1 MCGGHGGI
9 DACLQI
15 SQPMQRAD
23 EPVADLLEPRSNGSI
38 AGWLALDQ
46 PKQGWFE
53 MIAGKSLLACTWG
66 KESE

>member
-1 MCGGHGGI
+1 
-9 DACLQI
+9 
-15 SQPMQRAD
+15 MQRAD